1 MEEDKDGGITTTE
14 EFRTADGQSV
24 SYRVLQVSEA
34 EEQGLIAAALPPGTQ
49 VVQAVQLP
57 IFVTLERHGELCG
70 LLYCLRVQISSLASR
85 VCLQMKIC
93 VTNWWTHQN
102 IYSIC
107 GLAQSKPGHWPHAK
121 SVTHRSMS

>member
-49 VVQAVQLP
+49 VVQAVQLS
-57 IFVTLERHGELCG
+57 IIVTLEIHGNYVVCS
-70 LLYCLRVQISSLASR
+70 I
-85 VCLQMKIC
+85 VCL
-93 VTNWWTHQN
+93 
-102 IYSIC
+102 
-107 GLAQSKPGHWPHAK
+107 LK
-121 SVTHRSMS
+121 SVVLLPGCVFK